1 MLLLLSLEI
10 VTTVLLSYYR
20 WCDIDLAAF
29 FGPGG
34 ADRVRDGWYT
44 LLDPSNSSKEV
55 SHPLQ
60 ESPVYSGFCLCL
72 CFTHSSDILEC

>member
-1 MLLLLSLEI
+1 MTRHSFERPTGKSQDPAGNDTKADSLCC
-10 VTTVLLSYYR
+10 TR

-44 LLDPSNSSKEV
+44 LLDPSNSAIEV
-55 SHPLQ
+55 SIRPPLLF
-60 ESPVYSGFCLCL
+60 EAATF
-72 CFTHSSDILEC
+72 